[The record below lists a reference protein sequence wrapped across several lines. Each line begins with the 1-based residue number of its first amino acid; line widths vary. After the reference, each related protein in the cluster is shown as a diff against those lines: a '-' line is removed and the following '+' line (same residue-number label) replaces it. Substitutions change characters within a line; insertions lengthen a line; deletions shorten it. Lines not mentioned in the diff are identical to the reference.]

1 MRSFVCIT
9 LPQELRLLMARTSSQ
24 LQRSTTVRASWVPVD
39 NYHITVQFLGEID
52 PMLTVELQRRL
63 DERIRPHASF
73 DLTLDCISAFPSVDR
88 PRVLWGGG
96 SAAGA
101 FADLVRS
108 ISDAIAPLGFPRER
122 KPDVF
127 HITLARL
134 RGSADPRLVE
144 TIRAIDAQVE
154 PVSIRVTNVTLMES
168 RLTSRGARYSRLFDV
183 PLRG

>member
-9 LPQELRLLMARTSSQ
+9 LPQELRLLMEQTASR
-24 LQRSTTVRASWVPVD
+24 LKRSTMVRASWVPVD

-63 DERIRPHASF
+63 GERVRLHAPF
-73 DLTLDCISAFPSVDR
+73 DLTLDRISAFPSVAR

-101 FADLVRS
+101 FAELVRS
-108 ISDAIAPLGFPRER
+108 ISDAISPLGFPRER

-127 HITLARL
+127 HVTLARL
-134 RGSADPRLVE
+134 RGAADPRLVE
-144 TIRAIDAQVE
+144 AIREIDARVE
-154 PVSIRVTNVTLMES
+154 PVSIRVTNITLMES